1 MINVIHSLLVD
12 QCGFSFPLPPPFSL
26 SPVKYLSKIGKA
38 RNRLVPCRLRVS
50 HAVLASSRDLLK
62 PTLVTKKSLKLH
74 QVEILSMAC
83 EPLFL
88 QSNRKF
94 SLAHLVSLEKTL
106 GSPLEFQVELC
117 GFEQCLAPQDEIEMN
132 DATAGKW
139 GLRG

>member
-1 MINVIHSLLVD
+1 MPSESISRCISL
-12 QCGFSFPLPPPFSL
+12 FPRFVEALDG
-26 SPVKYLSKIGKA
+26 Y
-38 RNRLVPCRLRVS
+38 
-50 HAVLASSRDLLK
+50 
-62 PTLVTKKSLKLH
+62 KKSLKLH
-74 QVEILSMAC
+74 QIEILSMAC

-88 QSNRKF
+88 RSNQKF

-117 GFEQCLAPQDEIEMN
+117 GFEQCLAPRDEIEMN